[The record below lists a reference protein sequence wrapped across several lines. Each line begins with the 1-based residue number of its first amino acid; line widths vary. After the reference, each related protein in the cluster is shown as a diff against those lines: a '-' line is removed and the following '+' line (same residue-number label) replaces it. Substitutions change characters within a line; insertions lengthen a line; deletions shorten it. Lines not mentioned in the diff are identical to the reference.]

1 MSTYLI
7 FLGLAFI
14 LFSWGKSKN
23 IMPSS
28 EKDLEVNVLKSLE
41 EVDIIKM
48 RRFATRSLRFMD
60 AYQKGLNGAQ
70 AAWAVTKYR
79 GHHLIPET
87 ILRDLDNAQI
97 H

>member
-1 MSTYLI
+1 
-7 FLGLAFI
+7 
-14 LFSWGKSKN
+14 
-23 IMPSS
+23 MPSS

-48 RRFATRSLRFMD
+48 RWFMD
-60 AYQKGLNGAQ
+60 AYQKGLNGVQ

-79 GHHLIPET
+79 GHRLIPET
-87 ILRDLDNAQI
+87 ILRDLDNSQI